1 LKQSLFLLYFC
12 QFTLLL
18 LDFLRML
25 DELISVKGTPLF
37 FLLLFFACGLRASFH
52 LLYRCFDLSRY
63 NITIILILQLVYIFL
78 IVAATS
84 SQLRY
89 PLVHSSRS

>member
-1 LKQSLFLLYFC
+1 LLF
-12 QFTLLL
+12 
-18 LDFLRML
+18 DFLRML

-37 FLLLFFACGLRASFH
+37 FLFLFFACRLRASFH

-63 NITIILILQLVYIFL
+63 YITIILILQLVYIFL

-89 PLVHSSRS
+89 PLIHNSRS